1 MERKV
6 KMAIKDLNAYEVI
19 EEKKIGDLNSQ
30 GYLLKHKK
38 SGARVMLLSNDDENK
53 VFYIGFRTPP
63 KDDTGL
69 PHILEHSVL
78 CGSKKFPAKDPFIE
92 LAKGSLN
99 TFLNAMTYPDKTIYP
114 VASCNDKDFQNL
126 MHVYM
131 DAVFYP
137 NIYEREEIFRQEGW
151 HYDLESE
158 DAELKYNGVV
168 YNEMKGAFS
177 SPEGVLDREILNT
190 LYPDTSYAFE
200 SGGDP
205 AFIPE
210 LKYSDFLGFH
220 SKYYHPSN
228 SYIYLYG
235 DMDMEEKLTFLDEEY
250 LSKYD
255 VMNIDSEIKLQKPFE
270 KPIEVYKKYS
280 ITNEET
286 EEDNTYLSYNYS
298 IGTSL
303 DQKLYL
309 AFQILEYALIAA
321 PGAPLKKA
329 LLDAKI
335 GKDIMGSYDNGV
347 YQPLFSI
354 IAKNSNTEKKEE
366 FLEIIEKVLKEQ
378 VADGINKDSL
388 RAAINYNEFRYRE
401 ADFGNYPKGLMYGL
415 QALDSWLY
423 DETKPFIHIEENETF
438 AFLKDMVETDYY
450 EKLVEQYL
458 INNTHAALVV
468 IQPEKGLT
476 AKIDNQVKEKLQAY
490 KETLEKEEI
499 KALVEKTKALEKY
512 QEEPSP
518 LEDILK
524 IPMLTREDMRKNAL
538 EFCNKEMAFGET
550 KVLHQEL
557 FTNGIG
563 YLNLLFNIEK
573 VPEELLPYVGMLK
586 YILGMVDT
594 KNYTYGDFFNEINM
608 YSGGISVSFNS
619 YTDTKA
625 PEKYKAFMEVRAKV
639 MYDKLSFAFDMIKE
653 MLLTSKFEDEKRLY
667 EIIAQLKS
675 RLQMSLTSSGH
686 TTAVMRA
693 MSYFSDTAYLSELTS
708 GITFYK
714 LVEKIEK
721 DFENEK
727 ENLIK
732 KLRETVSYIFAS
744 ENLMVS
750 YTSEA
755 KGLEGLEAQVE
766 SLKESLGNSKYQ
778 KAEYKFNVQQK
789 NEGFKT
795 SSKVQYVSRAGN
807 FRREGLVYT
816 GALRIL
822 KTILSYDYLWN
833 NVRVKGGAYGC
844 MSGFGRTGDGYFASY
859 RDPNL
864 EKTNETF
871 ERTLEYVENFQ
882 ADERDMTKYII
893 GTISEMD
900 TPLNPYAKGGRS
912 LTAYLTNLSFE
923 DLQRE
928 RDEVL
933 TAKDADIRAL
943 KQHVKA
949 VLAQKNFC
957 VIGSE
962 EKIEEQQNM
971 FKEVRNLFE

>member
-1 MERKV
+1 
-6 KMAIKDLNAYEVI
+6 MAISDLKEYEVV
-19 EEKKIGDLNSQ
+19 EEKQIPDLNSK
-30 GYLLKHKK
+30 GYLVKHKK
-38 SGARVMLLSNDDENK
+38 SGAKLMLLSNDDENK

-99 TFLNAMTYPDKTIYP
+99 TFLNAMTYPDKTVYP
-114 VASCNDKDFQNL
+114 IASCNDKDFQNL

-151 HYDLESE
+151 HYDLSE
-158 DAELKYNGVV
+158 KDGELKYNGVV

-177 SPEGVLDREILNT
+177 SPEGVLDRVILNS
-190 LYPDTSYAFE
+190 LYPDTSYSFE

-205 AFIPE
+205 ASIPD
-210 LKYSDFLGFH
+210 LKYSEFLDFH

-235 DMDMEEKLTFLDEEY
+235 DMDMEEKLIFLDKEY

-255 VMNIDSEIKLQKPFE
+255 AMNIDSEIKLQAPFE
-270 KPIEVYKKYS
+270 KPVEVYKKYS

-298 IGTSL
+298 IGTAL
-303 DQKLYL
+303 DRKLYL

-347 YQPLFSI
+347 YQPMFSI
-354 IAKNSNTEKKEE
+354 IAKNSNTSSKEE
-366 FLEIIEKVLKEQ
+366 FLKIIQTVLQEQ
-378 VADGINKDSL
+378 VKNGINKDSL

-438 AFLKDMVETDYY
+438 AFLKEMVETDYY
-450 EKLVEQYL
+450 EKLVEQYML
-458 INNTHAALVV
+458 NNSHAALVV
-468 IQPEKGLT
+468 IEPEKGLT
-476 AKIDNQVKEKLQAY
+476 TKIENEVREKLREY
-490 KETLEKEEI
+490 KASLSEEEVEK
-499 KALVEKTKALEKY
+499 LVEKTKALEQY
-512 QEEPSP
+512 QEEPSSV
-518 LEDILK
+518 EDILK

-538 EFCNKEMAFGET
+538 AFDNKELHFEDT
-550 KVLHQEL
+550 LVLHQEM

-563 YLNLLFNIEK
+563 YLNLLFDINK

-619 YTDTKA
+619 YSDTKKA
-625 PEKYKAFMEVRAKV
+625 GSYKAYMEVKAKV
-639 MYDKLSFAFDMIKE
+639 MYDKIGFAFKMIKE

-675 RLQMSLTSSGH
+675 RLQMSLTSGGH

-693 MSYFSDTAYLSELTS
+693 MSYFSDTAYLSEQTS

-714 LVEKIEK
+714 LVEHIEK
-721 DFENEK
+721 NFNQCKDEV
-727 ENLIK
+727 IQ
-732 KLRETVSYIFAS
+732 KLRETASCIFKAD
-744 ENLMVS
+744 NLMVS
-750 YTSEA
+750 YTAE
-755 KGLEGLEAQVE
+755 KEGLD
-766 SLKESLGNSKYQ
+766 SLETEIERLKISLGDSEKEAVNYR
-778 KAEYKFNVQQK
+778 FNLKQL
-789 NEGFKT
+789 NEGYKT

-807 FRREGLVYT
+807 FKKEGLEYT

-864 EKTNETF
+864 ENTNKIF
-871 ERTLEYVENFQ
+871 EHTTDYIEKFS

-900 TPLNPYAKGGRS
+900 TPLNPYAKGNRS
-912 LTAYLTNLSFE
+912 LTAYLTNLTYQ
-923 DLQRE
+923 DIQKE
-928 RDEVL
+928 RDQVL
-933 TAKDADIRAL
+933 TAKEEDIRAL
-943 KQHVKA
+943 KSHVKA
-949 VLAQKNFC
+949 VLKPNNIC
-957 VIGSE
+957 VIGGE
-962 EKIEEQQNM
+962 EKIEEQKQL
-971 FKEVRNLFE
+971 FKEVKNLFE

>member
-1 MERKV
+1 
-6 KMAIKDLNAYEVI
+6 MAISDLKEYEVV
-19 EEKKIGDLNSQ
+19 EEKQIPDLNSK
-30 GYLLKHKK
+30 GYLVKHKK
-38 SGARVMLLSNDDENK
+38 SGAKLMLLSNDDENK

-99 TFLNAMTYPDKTIYP
+99 TFLNAMTYPDKTVYP
-114 VASCNDKDFQNL
+114 IASCNDKDFQNL

-151 HYDLESE
+151 HYDLSE
-158 DAELKYNGVV
+158 KDGELKYNGVV

-177 SPEGVLDREILNT
+177 SPEGVLDRVILNS
-190 LYPDTSYAFE
+190 LYPDTSYSFE

-205 AFIPE
+205 ASIPD
-210 LKYSDFLGFH
+210 LKYSEFLDFH

-235 DMDMEEKLTFLDEEY
+235 DMDMEEKLIFLDKEY

-255 VMNIDSEIKLQKPFE
+255 AMNIDSEIKLQAPFE
-270 KPIEVYKKYS
+270 KPVEVYKKYS

-298 IGTSL
+298 IGTAL
-303 DQKLYL
+303 DRKLYL

-347 YQPLFSI
+347 YQPMFSI
-354 IAKNSNTEKKEE
+354 IAKNSNTSSKEE
-366 FLEIIEKVLKEQ
+366 FLKIIQTVLQEQ
-378 VADGINKDSL
+378 VKNGINKDSL

-438 AFLKDMVETDYY
+438 AFLKEMVETDYY
-450 EKLVEQYL
+450 EKLVEQYML
-458 INNTHAALVV
+458 NNSHAALVV
-468 IQPEKGLT
+468 IEPEKGLT
-476 AKIDNQVKEKLQAY
+476 TKIENEVREKLREY
-490 KETLEKEEI
+490 KASLSEEEVEK
-499 KALVEKTKALEKY
+499 LVEKTKALEQY
-512 QEEPSP
+512 QEEPSSV
-518 LEDILK
+518 EDILK

-538 EFCNKEMAFGET
+538 AFDNKELHFGDT
-550 KVLHQEL
+550 LVLHQEM

-563 YLNLLFNIEK
+563 YLNLLFDINK

-619 YTDTKA
+619 YSDTKKA
-625 PEKYKAFMEVRAKV
+625 GSYKAYMEVKAKV
-639 MYDKLSFAFDMIKE
+639 MYDKIGFAFKMIKE

-675 RLQMSLTSSGH
+675 RLQMSLTSGGH

-693 MSYFSDTAYLSELTS
+693 MSYFSDTAYLSEQTS

-714 LVEKIEK
+714 LVEHIEK
-721 DFENEK
+721 NFNQCKDEVIQKLK
-727 ENLIK
+727 E
-732 KLRETVSYIFAS
+732 TASCIFKAD
-744 ENLMVS
+744 NLMVS
-750 YTSEA
+750 YTAE
-755 KGLEGLEAQVE
+755 KEGLD
-766 SLKESLGNSKYQ
+766 SLETEIERLKISLGDSEKEAVNYR
-778 KAEYKFNVQQK
+778 FNLKQL
-789 NEGFKT
+789 NEGYKT

-807 FRREGLVYT
+807 FKKEGLEYT

-864 EKTNETF
+864 ENTNIIF
-871 ERTLEYVENFQ
+871 EHTTDYIEKFS

-900 TPLNPYAKGGRS
+900 TPLNPYAKGNRS
-912 LTAYLTNLSFE
+912 LTAYLTNLTYQ
-923 DLQRE
+923 DIQKE
-928 RDEVL
+928 RDQVL
-933 TAKDADIRAL
+933 TAKEEDIRAL
-943 KQHVKA
+943 KSHVKA
-949 VLAQKNFC
+949 VLKPNNIC
-957 VIGSE
+957 VIGGE
-962 EKIEEQQNM
+962 EKIEEQKQL
-971 FKEVRNLFE
+971 FKEVKNLFE

>member
-1 MERKV
+1 MAINDLKEYEVVEERK
-6 KMAIKDLNAYEVI
+6 IP
-19 EEKKIGDLNSQ
+19 DLNSM
-30 GYLLKHKK
+30 GYLVKHKK
-38 SGARVMLLSNDDENK
+38 SGAKLMLLSNDDENK

-78 CGSKKFPAKDPFIE
+78 CGSKNFPAKDPFIE

-99 TFLNAMTYPDKTIYP
+99 TFLNAMTYPDKTVYP
-114 VASCNDKDFQNL
+114 IASCNDKDFQNL

-137 NIYEREEIFRQEGW
+137 NIYEKEEIFRQEGW
-151 HYDLESE
+151 HYDLAEK
-158 DAELKYNGVV
+158 DGELKYNGVV

-177 SPEGVLDREILNT
+177 SPEGVLDRVILNS
-190 LYPDTSYAFE
+190 LYPDTSYSFE

-205 AFIPE
+205 ASIPE
-210 LKYSDFLGFH
+210 LKYSEFLGFH

-235 DMDMEEKLTFLDEEY
+235 DMDMEEKLIFLDKEY

-255 VMNIDSEIKLQKPFE
+255 AMNIESEIKLQKPFE
-270 KPIEVYKKYS
+270 KPVEVYKKYS

-298 IGTSL
+298 IGTAL
-303 DQKLYL
+303 DRKLYL

-354 IAKNSNTEKKEE
+354 IAKNSNTSSKDE
-366 FLEIIEKVLKEQ
+366 FLAVIQKVLQEQ
-378 VADGINKDSL
+378 VKNGINKDSL

-438 AFLKDMVETDYY
+438 AFLKEMVETDYY
-450 EKLVEQYL
+450 EKLVDQYM
-458 INNTHAALVV
+458 INNQHAALVV
-468 IQPEKGLT
+468 IEPEKGLT
-476 AKIDNQVKEKLQAY
+476 AKIENEVKEKLAAY
-490 KETLEKEEI
+490 KATLNEEEVEK
-499 KALVEKTKALEKY
+499 LVEKTKALEQY
-512 QEEPSP
+512 QEEPTP
-518 LEDILK
+518 MEDILK

-538 EFCNKEMAFGET
+538 RFENKELKFGDT
-550 KVLHQEL
+550 LCLHQEM

-563 YLNLLFNIEK
+563 YLNLLFDINK

-594 KNYTYGDFFNEINM
+594 KHYTYGDFFNEINM

-619 YTDTKA
+619 YSDTKN
-625 PEKYKAFMEVRAKV
+625 PGNYKAYMEVKAKV
-639 MYDKLSFAFDMIKE
+639 MYDKLPFAFKMIKE

-675 RLQMSLTSSGH
+675 RMQMSLTSSGH

-693 MSYFSDTAYLSELTS
+693 MSYFSNTAYLSELTS

-714 LVEKIEK
+714 LVEQIEK
-721 DFENEK
+721 NFEECK
-727 ENLIK
+727 DDVIE
-732 KLRETVSYIFAS
+732 KLRETASYIFTAN
-744 ENLMVS
+744 NLMVS
-750 YTSEA
+750 YTAQEE
-755 KGLEGLEAQVE
+755 GLEGLETEVE
-766 SLKESLGNSKYQ
+766 SLKLSLGTSDKEAVKYQ
-778 KAEYKFNVQQK
+778 FPLNQS
-789 NEGFKT
+789 NEGYKT

-807 FRREGLVYT
+807 FCQEGLEYT

-844 MSGFGRTGDGYFASY
+844 MSGFGRLGDSYFASY

-864 EKTNETF
+864 EDTNEIF
-871 ERTLEYVENFQ
+871 EHTTEYVENFH

-893 GTISEMD
+893 GTISDLD
-900 TPLNPYAKGGRS
+900 TPLNPYARGNRS
-912 LTAYLTNLSFE
+912 MTAYITNLTFE
-923 DLQRE
+923 DVQRE
-928 RDEVL
+928 RDQVL
-933 TAKDADIRAL
+933 TAQDSDIRAL
-943 KQHVKA
+943 KAHVQA
-949 VLAQKNFC
+949 VLKPKNLC
-957 VIGSE
+957 VIGGE
-962 EKIEEQQNM
+962 EKIEEQKQL
-971 FKEVRNLFE
+971 FKEVKNLFE